1 MQKAKRDLRSK
12 KPEFS
17 DIFEIHDIQQLQ
29 DLFSDTTGVS
39 SIIIHPDGKYIT
51 KPSNFC
57 SLCSFIKEKE
67 FGKQICSLFGKANSK
82 ISIDNSNTTFCQ
94 YTGITDFACSFI
106 IDGHH
111 IATWVIGH
119 VRTQQ
124 ADLENLIS
132 NAKKLGFSSE
142 DFLKRY
148 HDIPQMSQDQFDKTV
163 KLLKAF
169 VKELSDKGLNIWLNK
184 LEIQSKEETIKLL
197 QESEERYKALFQN
210 NHSPMLLIDPES
222 GKIEDANPAAC
233 EFYKWSHDELTAMN
247 IAEINVLSKTEI
259 LEEIAKAIGSKHN
272 QYFFKHRISDGS
284 IRDVEV
290 RSGPITFGERTYL
303 YTLMFDVSDRIKAE
317 NDLQLNEEKYKTLI
331 ENVNDV
337 IFEVNKEGV
346 ITYISPTVKK
356 VTGFDPKE
364 VIGKN
369 FSFFFGNASA
379 KILERFAL
387 MRELKEIHSDYPL
400 KNNFGEN
407 QWLRISS
414 TAIYANGEFVGANGI
429 FSDITDKKLI
439 EIETQKNESFYR
451 SILSAS
457 PDIIAITDLEGKILI
472 VSPSSISLFKFES
485 EEEILNQTI
494 LKFIAPSDCEKA
506 QTNIYKMFY
515 GVFTGAEEY
524 KAIKADGTIFDVE
537 VNGDFIRDDKGNPL
551 YLIFITRDI
560 TERKAIEEKIR
571 QNEENYKK
579 LIENVNDVI
588 YEISLNG
595 EIVYV
600 SPAIETIM
608 GFKPEEVVGRN
619 IFELSYGED
628 IENIKNSLEN
638 INQKFYTAI
647 ESRAVKKNGQLCW
660 IRTSTSPILKDGKII
675 GGTGT
680 LTDISDRKLAEI
692 ARRDVEEKFSKAFEM
707 APYAITIT
715 NAADGKFIQVNDSFV
730 TFSGYSKEE
739 AYADSSIG
747 LNLWASLENRNVVI
761 KDIFNNKEV
770 LAREYDFIGKNGK
783 VIPCIYS
790 ASIITIDDKKL
801 LLSSITDISENKKNQ
816 EKLLNAS
823 RVSSVI
829 SHINQAIIHS
839 KTKEE
844 LLKKVCRIAI
854 ENGKFQMAWVGSF
867 DTKSQR
873 IIPLNIEGF
882 EDNYLK
888 IAEEI
893 SIKDN
898 PHGNGPTGKALRNG
912 EYSLCNDIANDP
924 NFKLWRDEALKR
936 DYRSSIALPLKRFG
950 ENVKALSLYSS
961 IPNFFSEEEIALLVE
976 VADEIG
982 FALDAIETESERKK
996 AIVALQESQ
1005 ESLKKAQ
1012 EIAKLGSWSDDLK
1025 GNIIWSDEMY
1035 IINGVPKNEFE
1046 LISKNTLN
1054 LIHPDDQ
1061 AIVAN
1066 WISDCISGLITKDLV
1081 FRILLSEN
1089 NVRYINGKCEL
1100 LKDKNGN
1107 PTFVTGTSQDIT
1119 ERILVEQELRK
1130 LSRAVEQS
1138 PVSIVITNL
1147 DGEIEYANPKASE
1160 TTGYTYEEL
1169 IGQNPRV
1176 LKSGE
1181 TTNQEYNTLWE
1192 TIAMGKNWNGIF
1204 HNKRKNGELY
1214 WETST
1219 ISPIIDSNGVIT
1231 HYLAVKE
1238 DISEKIKTESEL
1250 VESEKRFRQV
1260 TEQSLTLIWEI
1271 NAEGMFTFVSP
1282 IAEAVWGYTSEELV
1296 NKIYFFDLH
1305 PLDGRKEFKA
1315 AALEAFDKKE
1325 HFHNFENKIIR
1336 KDGIVI
1342 WVSTNANPLEDEFG
1356 NLIGYRGADLDITE
1370 RKNAEETLLKNEYE
1384 LNFAQV
1390 IAKMGS
1396 WEHNFLTNTLSGSDN
1411 YYRVLGISPEQKPDD
1426 LFSYFLSLIHPDDI
1440 EKVEYLQ
1447 TLSYTTTKTEVV
1459 DIRLIMPDN
1468 SIKWVQNNVIPVFDG
1483 QNLVGLKGVNVDITD
1498 KKIAEEEIAKQNE
1511 KLNAVVRTLPDIIF
1525 VIDKNG
1531 IYDEVFCSNP
1541 DMLAIPIDKFVG
1553 TNIGD
1558 VFDESTT
1565 QLHLSY
1571 IQKCIEQNS
1580 LISYEYSL
1588 VFNNQT
1594 SYFEARLANIGNDKV
1609 LTLVRDITERKKKDL
1624 EIQKLSLA
1632 VEQSPVIIVITDLN
1646 ATIEYVNAAFTEITG
1661 YSSEEVIGKNTR
1673 ILKSDKTDKN
1683 VYEDLWKSIENGKA
1697 WHGEWINR
1705 KKNGELYWENI
1716 SINPI
1721 HDQSGKITNYLAVKQ
1736 DITNKKTAE
1745 NEIRDLN
1752 QNLERKIE
1760 ERTNQLASI
1769 NNTLLSEIDERRRI
1783 EEALSESEKS
1793 YRTVVENVND
1803 IIFQTDSAGIWVFL
1817 NKAWVDVTGFSIE
1830 ESIGQLFLD
1839 YVHPEDRQRN
1849 LDYFAPL
1856 ILREKEYCR
1865 HEIRYLTKAGGY
1877 RWIEVFARIGLDE
1890 KGEITG
1896 TFGTLQ
1902 DITERKI
1909 TEEIIRNARLEAERA
1924 NQAKSD
1930 FLSRMSHELRT
1941 PMNSILGFA
1950 QLLEMGELSQTQ
1962 KRGVGHILKSGKHLL
1977 NLINEVLD
1985 ISKIEAGKLS
1995 ISLEPVQVQEL
2006 ISEMIDSIQPLVN
2019 EKGNTVE
2026 FLPSLVQNCTVV
2038 ADRQRLKQILL
2049 NLLHNAVKYNKIGGK
2064 ININCTMVKHKK
2076 PLGYRVKITVADTGI
2091 GIAAEDIKKLFTP
2104 FERIG
2109 AEKSEVVGTGLGL
2122 ALVKKLVDAMN
2133 GTIGVEST
2141 LGIGSSF
2148 WIELPYIQN
2157 QMGDVK
2163 KQEGLLLN
2171 ESQLFERDGKIL
2183 YVEDNPSN
2191 LELVEHI
2198 LINQRSNLH
2207 LISVVNGKNAIE
2219 IALKEKPDLILLD
2232 LNLPD
2237 MHGSEVLKLLQSEI
2251 KTKNIPVIIVSADAM
2266 HDQQKKLLNSGAKE
2280 YLTKPI
2286 EVSKFLDVVDYWIK
2300 K

>member
-1 MQKAKRDLRSK
+1 MQKVNPFLGDK

-17 DIFEIHDIQQLQ
+17 DIFEIQEIQKLQ
-29 DLFSDTTGVS
+29 DIFSDTTGVS
-39 SIIIHPDGKYIT
+39 SIIIYPDGSLIT
-51 KPSNFC
+51 KASN
-57 SLCSFIKEKE
+57 LCSVCNFIRKNKHGEQFCLE
-67 FGKQICSLFGKANSK
+67 FGKNIGKK
-82 ISIDNSNTTFCQ
+82 SITDSNVSFCQ
-94 YTGITDFACSFI
+94 YTGITQYSSSFV

-111 IATWVIGH
+111 LATWVIGNI
-119 VRTQQ
+119 RTKE
-124 ADLENLIS
+124 ADVDNLIL
-132 NAKKLGFSSE
+132 NAKKFGISAE
-142 DFLKRY
+142 NFLKSY
-148 HDIPQMSQDQFDKTV
+148 NSIPLMSQEQFDKTV
-163 KLLKAF
+163 KLLNAF
-169 VKELSDKGLNIWLNK
+169 VKELSDKGLNIWMNK

-197 QESEERYKALFQN
+197 KESEERYKALFQN

-233 EFYKWSHDELTAMN
+233 EFYKWTHAELIAMN

-259 LEEIAKAIGSKHN
+259 LEKMSRAKGKKHN
-272 QYFFKHRISDGS
+272 QFFFKHRISDGS
-284 IRDVEV
+284 ICDVEV
-290 RSGPITFGERTYL
+290 RSGPISFGERTYL
-303 YTLMFDVSDRIKAE
+303 YTLMFDISDRIKAE
-317 NDLQLNEEKYKTLI
+317 NDLQLSKKKYKTLI

-337 IFEVNKEGV
+337 IFEVNKEGI

-356 VTGFDPKE
+356 VTGFDSKE
-364 VIGKN
+364 VTGKN
-369 FSFFFGNASA
+369 FSIFFDKTNSN
-379 KILERFAL
+379 IMERFVL
-387 MRELKEIHSDYPL
+387 IKELKEIHSDYQL
-400 KNNFGEN
+400 INNFGQN

-414 TAIYANGEFVGANGI
+414 TAVFANGEFVGANGI

-457 PDIIAITDLEGKILI
+457 PDVIAITDLEGKIII
-472 VSPSSISLFKFES
+472 VSPNSLELFKFKS
-485 EEEILNQTI
+485 EEEILNQSI
-494 LKFIAPSDCEKA
+494 LKFIAPLDHQKTQA
-506 QTNIYKMFY
+506 NIYKMFQ
-515 GVFTGAEEY
+515 GIFTGAEEY
-524 KAIKADGTIFDVE
+524 KAIKADGTLFDIE
-537 VNGDFIRDDKGNPL
+537 VNGEFIRDEKGNPL
-551 YLIFITRDI
+551 YFIFITRDI
-560 TERKAIEEKIR
+560 SERKAIEEKIR

-588 YEISLNG
+588 YEITLEG
-595 EIVYV
+595 EIKYV
-600 SPAIETIM
+600 SP
-608 GFKPEEVVGRN
+608 VVESVLGYLPNEILGRN

-692 ARRDVEEKFSKAFEM
+692 ARQDVEEKFSKAFKT

-715 NAADGKFIQVNDSFV
+715 NVEDGKFIEVNDSFV

-747 LNLWASLENRNVVI
+747 LNLWANLENRNEVV
-761 KDIFNNKEV
+761 KDLFNNKEV
-770 LAREYDFIGKNGK
+770 LAREYDFVEKKGNI
-783 VIPCIYS
+783 IPCIYS
-790 ASIITIDDKKL
+790 ASVISINNKKL
-801 LLSSITDISENKKNQ
+801 ILSSITDISESKKNQ
-816 EKLLNAS
+816 EKLINAS

-844 LLKKVCRIAI
+844 LLKEVCRIAI

-873 IIPLNIEGF
+873 INPLNIEGF

-893 SIKDN
+893 TIKDN
-898 PHGNGPTGKALRNG
+898 PQGNGPTGKALRNG

-936 DYRSSIALPLKRFG
+936 NYRSSIALPLKRFG

-961 IPNFFSEEEIALLVE
+961 IPNFFNEEEIALLVE

-982 FALDAIETESERKK
+982 FALDAIETENERKK

-1046 LISKNTLN
+1046 LVSKNTIN

-1061 AIVAN
+1061 SVVQK
-1066 WISDCISGLITKDLV
+1066 WISDCIDGHLTKDLI
-1081 FRILLSEN
+1081 FRILLAEN

-1147 DGEIEYANPKASE
+1147 DGEIEYANPKATE
-1160 TTGYTYEEL
+1160 TTGYTIEEL

-1181 TTNQEYNTLWE
+1181 TSNQEYNSMWE
-1192 TIAMGKNWNGIF
+1192 KIASGKNWSGIF
-1204 HNKRKNGELY
+1204 HNKRKNGDLY
-1214 WETST
+1214 WEAST
-1219 ISPIIDSNGVIT
+1219 ISPITDATGAIT

-1238 DISEKIKTESEL
+1238 DITEKRNTERELLESEN
-1250 VESEKRFRQV
+1250 RFRQV
-1260 TEQSLTLIWEI
+1260 TEQSLTVIWEV
-1271 NAEGMFTFVSP
+1271 NAQGLFKYVSP
-1282 IAEAVWGYTSEELV
+1282 IAKAVWGYTAEELV
-1296 NKIYFFDLH
+1296 NKMYFFDLH
-1305 PLDGRKEFKA
+1305 PHLDREEFKA
-1315 AALEAFDKKE
+1315 STLKAFDKKE

-1336 KDGIVI
+1336 KDGTII
-1342 WVSTNANPLEDEFG
+1342 WVSTNGNPLEDESG
-1356 NLIGYRGADLDITE
+1356 NLLGYRGADFDITE
-1370 RKNAEETLLKNEYE
+1370 RKNAEATLLKNEHE
-1384 LNFAQV
+1384 LNYAQE
-1390 IAKMGS
+1390 IGKMGS
-1396 WEHNFLTNTLSGSDN
+1396 WSYNVVENTFTWSKNMRALLDVNPTKENLDYTNF
-1411 YYRVLGISPEQKPDD
+1411 ISLVHPDD
-1426 LFSYFLSLIHPDDI
+1426 LHLIDKNLKEIIAKKKDLSFDFR
-1440 EKVEYLQ
+1440 YL
-1447 TLSYTTTKTEVV
+1447 LKNGK
-1459 DIRLIMPDN
+1459 IL
-1468 SIKWVQNNVIPVFDG
+1468 WVQNSIIPIFDG
-1483 QNLVGLKGVNVDITD
+1483 NNLIKLNGVNVDITD
-1498 KKIAEEEIAKQNE
+1498 KKIAEEEITKQNE
-1511 KLNAVVRTLPDIIF
+1511 KLNAVISTLPDIIF

-1531 IYDEVFCSNP
+1531 DYHEVFCSNP
-1541 DMLAIPIDKFVG
+1541 DMLAVPVEKIVG
-1553 TNIGD
+1553 TNIKD
-1558 VFDESTT
+1558 IFDEKTT
-1565 QLHLSY
+1565 QIHLEY
-1571 IQKCIEQNS
+1571 IQQCLEDNK
-1580 LISYEYSL
+1580 LTSYEYSL
-1588 VFNNQT
+1588 IYNNQT
-1594 SYFEARLANIGNDKV
+1594 SYFEARLANIGNNKV
-1609 LTLVRDITERKKKDL
+1609 LTLVRDITERKKKDI
-1624 EIQKLSLA
+1624 EIHKLSLA

-1646 ATIEYVNAAFTEITG
+1646 ANIEYVNAAFTEITG
-1661 YSSEEVIGKNTR
+1661 YKSEEVIGKNTR
-1673 ILKSDKTDKN
+1673 ILKSNKTDRK
-1683 VYEDLWKSIENGKA
+1683 VYEDLWASIENGKA

-1736 DITNKKTAE
+1736 DITNKKTIE
-1745 NEIRDLN
+1745 KEIIDLN
-1752 QNLERKIE
+1752 QNLEKKIE

-1769 NNTLLSEIDERRRI
+1769 NNALLSEIDERRRI

-1793 YRTVVENVND
+1793 YRTVVENVNEV
-1803 IIFQTDSAGIWVFL
+1803 IFQTDSAGVWIFL
-1817 NKAWVDVTGFSIE
+1817 NKAWVDITGFSID

-1839 YVHPEDRQRN
+1839 FVLPEDRQRN
-1849 LDYFAPL
+1849 LEYFAPL
-1856 ILREKEYCR
+1856 IQRKKDYCR
-1865 HEIRYLTKAGGY
+1865 HEIRYLTKAGGF
-1877 RWIEVFARIGLDE
+1877 RWIEVFARIGIDE

-1924 NQAKSD
+1924 NQAKSE

-1950 QLLEMGELSQTQ
+1950 QLLEMGELSQIQ
-1962 KRGVGHILKSGKHLL
+1962 QRGVGHILKSGKHLL

-2006 ISEMIDSIQPLVN
+2006 IIEMIDSIQPLVL
-2019 EKGNTVE
+2019 EKENTIK
-2026 FLPSLVQNCTVV
+2026 FFPSFVQNCNVL
-2038 ADRQRLKQILL
+2038 ADRQRLKQVLL
-2049 NLLHNAVKYNKIGGK
+2049 NLLHNAVKYNKPGGN
-2064 ININCTMVKHKK
+2064 ISINCELINSKK
-2076 PLGYRVKITVADTGI
+2076 ALANRVKITIADTGI
-2091 GIAAEDIKKLFTP
+2091 GIAPNDIKKLFTP

-2133 GTIGVEST
+2133 GTIGVESSP
-2141 LGIGSSF
+2141 GIGSSF
-2148 WIELPYIQN
+2148 WVELPYIQD
-2157 QMGDVK
+2157 QMGHIK
-2163 KQEGLLLN
+2163 NQQELLPKEHDLSDK
-2171 ESQLFERDGKIL
+2171 EGTIL
-2183 YVEDNPSN
+2183 YIEDNPSN
-2191 LELVEHI
+2191 LELVQHI
-2198 LINQRSNLH
+2198 LFNQRSHLK
-2207 LISVVNGKNAIE
+2207 LISEANGKMAMETALNA
-2219 IALKEKPDLILLD
+2219 KPDLILLD

-2237 MHGSEVLKLLQSEI
+2237 IHGSEVLKLLQTEA

-2266 HDQQKKLLNSGAKE
+2266 HEQQKKLLHSGAKD

-2286 EVSKFLDVVDYWIK
+2286 EVTKFLDVIDYWIK